1 MAQKLVLPRDLI
13 QEEKIRKIGYSCNVT
28 VAIGNLEKLGMED
41 KKGKKKKIAILNLN
55 NIIHHKRVHNLSS
68 NSLSLFFPL
77 FFFSFST

>member
-41 KKGKKKKIAILNLN
+41 KKGKKKK
-55 NIIHHKRVHNLSS
+55 
-68 NSLSLFFPL
+68 
-77 FFFSFST
+77 